1 MMNTKLIAVGLIGV
15 AVGAGGMALMNH
27 ERGEWGERGM
37 HTMHDGKMMDD
48 RSQGGMHG
56 AMGDMMSGLEGK
68 TGDVFDKAFIEE
80 MIVHHQGAVDMAN
93 AALTSAK
100 HTEIKTMAEAIIKAQ
115 TAEIAQMK
123 EWQKSWYGT
132 P

>member
-1 MMNTKLIAVGLIGV
+1 MLNTKLIAVGLIGV
-15 AVGAGGMALMNH
+15 AVGAGGMALAGH
-27 ERGEWGERGM
+27 ERGEWNEQGTHR
-37 HTMHDGKMMDD
+37 MHDGEMMDD
-48 RSQGGMHG
+48 RSMGTMHG

-68 TGDVFDKAFIEE
+68 TGDAFDQAFIEE

-93 AALTSAK
+93 AAQTSAK
-100 HTEIKTMAEAIIKAQ
+100 HPEIKAMADAIIKAQ